1 MRLVRDIRSHGR
13 NLTRKVVEHS
23 IDRKGSPRTFS
34 ITLSCVV
41 TSNEEVSGVVAVLH
55 DVTREINLW
64 RQHYIE
70 WETGSKSKGWGEF
83 ASKRSRACER
93 ALDIMREAFGDTQEE
108 E

>member
-1 MRLVRDIRSHGR
+1 MMSSKKKKLD
-13 NLTRKVVEHS
+13 S
-23 IDRKGSPRTFS
+23 I
-34 ITLSCVV
+34 
-41 TSNEEVSGVVAVLH
+41 H

-70 WETGSKSKGWGEF
+70 WEMGSKSKGWGEF
-83 ASKRSRACER
+83 ASKRARACER

>member
-1 MRLVRDIRSHGR
+1 MSSKKKKLD
-13 NLTRKVVEHS
+13 S
-23 IDRKGSPRTFS
+23 ID
-34 ITLSCVV
+34 
-41 TSNEEVSGVVAVLH
+41 

-70 WETGSKSKGWGEF
+70 WEMGSVSSRESKGWV
-83 ASKRSRACER
+83 KRSRACER